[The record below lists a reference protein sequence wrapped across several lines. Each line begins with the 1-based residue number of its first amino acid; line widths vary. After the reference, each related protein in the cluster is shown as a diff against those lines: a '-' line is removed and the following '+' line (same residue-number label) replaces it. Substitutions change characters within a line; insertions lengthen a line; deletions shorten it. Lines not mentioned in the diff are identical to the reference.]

1 MRSNHTLE
9 KLKRGE
15 TVFGCAIQC
24 YRSPMVVKTL
34 AAAGFDYLFIDLE
47 HGAFDVETVQ
57 DMVEAAVA
65 AGITPLVRV
74 GELLYSLVARALD
87 VGAQGIV
94 LPRVEDP
101 ALLASA
107 LRWMRFPPEGCRGFG
122 VLPPLVDF
130 AQKPMAA
137 IMEHMNRNTMAVVQ
151 FETVAALE
159 KAEELLAVKGVD
171 VAMIGPA
178 DLSVSMGRPGEFSD
192 PHLLDAIR
200 RFIGQCQRAGVV
212 PGIHCRDAEQAEYWV
227 RQGMRLVGAGGE
239 HRLMLERARQVVQ
252 ALREASRPARC
263 ETASTDR

>member
-1 MRSNHTLE
+1 
-9 KLKRGE
+9 
-15 TVFGCAIQC
+15 
-24 YRSPMVVKTL
+24 MVVKTL
-34 AAAGFDYLFIDLE
+34 AAAGFDYVFIDLE

-101 ALLASA
+101 ALLATA
-107 LRWMRFPPEGCRGFG
+107 LQWMRFPPEGCRGFG

-151 FETVAALE
+151 FETVTALE
-159 KAEELLAVKGVD
+159 RAEELLGVKGVE

-178 DLSVSMGRPGEFSD
+178 DLSVSLGCPGEFTA
-192 PHLLDAIR
+192 PQLVRAVE
-200 RFIGQCQRAGVV
+200 RFIGQCERAGVI
-212 PGIHCRDAEQAEYWV
+212 PGIHCRDAAQAEYWA

-239 HRLMLERARQVVQ
+239 HRLLLERACQVVG
-252 ALREASRPARC
+252 ALRLAVRQAPC
-263 ETASTDR
+263 ETAERR

>member
-1 MRSNHTLE
+1 MRTNHTLE
-9 KLKRGE
+9 KLRRGE

-34 AAAGFDYLFIDLE
+34 AAAGFDYVFIDLE

-101 ALLASA
+101 ALLATA
-107 LRWMRFPPEGCRGFG
+107 LQWMRFPPEGCRGFG

-151 FETVAALE
+151 FETVTALE
-159 KAEELLAVKGVD
+159 RAEELLGVKDVE

-178 DLSVSMGRPGEFSD
+178 DLSVSLGCPGEFTA
-192 PHLLDAIR
+192 PQLVRAVE
-200 RFIGQCQRAGVV
+200 RFIGQCERAGVI
-212 PGIHCRDAEQAEYWV
+212 PGIHCRDAAQAEYWA

-239 HRLMLERARQVVQ
+239 HRLLLERACQVVG
-252 ALREASRPARC
+252 ALRLAVRQAPC
-263 ETASTDR
+263 ETAERR

>member
-1 MRSNHTLE
+1 MRVNHTLE

-34 AAAGFDYLFIDLE
+34 AAAGFDYIFIDLE

-57 DMVEAAVA
+57 DMVETAVA

-101 ALLASA
+101 ALLATA
-107 LRWMRFPPEGCRGFG
+107 LQWMKFPPEGCRGFG

-130 AQKPMAA
+130 SQKPMAA
-137 IMEHMNRNTMAVVQ
+137 VMEHLNRNTLAVVQ

-159 KAEELLAVKGVD
+159 RAEQLLGVNGVD

-178 DLSVSMGRPGEFSD
+178 DLSVSLGCPGEFTA
-192 PHLLDAIR
+192 PQLVGAVQ
-200 RFIGQCQRAGVV
+200 RFIRQCERAGVI
-212 PGIHCRDAEQAEYWV
+212 PGIHCRDAEQAEYWA

-239 HRLMLERARQVVQ
+239 HRLLLERARQVVQ
-252 ALREASRPARC
+252 ALHEASQPARC
-263 ETASTDR
+263 QTAPDGQ

>member
-1 MRSNHTLE
+1 MRTNHTLE
-9 KLKRGE
+9 KLRRGE

-34 AAAGFDYLFIDLE
+34 AAAGFDYVFIDLE

-101 ALLASA
+101 ALLATA
-107 LRWMRFPPEGCRGFG
+107 LQWMRFPPEGCRGFG

-151 FETVAALE
+151 FETVTALE
-159 KAEELLAVKGVD
+159 RAEELLGVKGVE

-178 DLSVSMGRPGEFSD
+178 DLSVSLGCPGEFTA
-192 PHLLDAIR
+192 PQLVRAVE
-200 RFIGQCQRAGVV
+200 RFIGQCERAGVI
-212 PGIHCRDAEQAEYWV
+212 PGIHCRDAAQAEYWA

-239 HRLMLERARQVVQ
+239 HRLLLERACQVVG
-252 ALREASRPARC
+252 ALRLAVRQAPC
-263 ETASTDR
+263 ETAERR

>member
-1 MRSNHTLE
+1 MRTNHTLE
-9 KLKRGE
+9 KLRRGE

-34 AAAGFDYLFIDLE
+34 AAAGFDYVFIDLE

-101 ALLASA
+101 ALLATA
-107 LRWMRFPPEGCRGFG
+107 LQWMRFPPEGCRGFG

-151 FETVAALE
+151 FETVTALE
-159 KAEELLAVKGVD
+159 RAEELLGVKGVE

-178 DLSVSMGRPGEFSD
+178 DLSVSLGCPGEFTA
-192 PHLLDAIR
+192 PQLVRAVE
-200 RFIGQCQRAGVV
+200 RFIGQCERAGVI
-212 PGIHCRDAEQAEYWV
+212 PGIHCRDAAQAEYWAL
-227 RQGMRLVGAGGE
+227 QGMRLVGAGGE
-239 HRLMLERARQVVQ
+239 HRLLLERACQVVG
-252 ALREASRPARC
+252 ALRLAVRQAPC
-263 ETASTDR
+263 ETAERR